1 MQTIQQKAEV
11 NNLPEI
17 IKYELSLWDQGYDYI
32 IGVDEVG
39 RGCIAGP
46 LVTAAVVW
54 DKQKVLLEFEN
65 DQSLAHKI
73 RDSKKISKNVR
84 YKLSHWILQNA
95 LVSAKTEIPANII
108 DEKGIQYA
116 NREAMIQSVLKC
128 AEKLPQGSS
137 YVAFTDYV
145 DISDDLSQK
154 GIKCYPI
161 LHGDNAS
168 FTIASAS
175 IVAKV
180 HRDAYM
186 NVVAHND
193 YPEYGFDTH
202 VGYGTSKHFAAI
214 NANGVSPIHR
224 KSFLNK

>member
-1 MQTIQQKAEV
+1 MQQTQQRET

-17 IKYELSLWDQGYDYI
+17 IKYEINLWDQGFDYI

-46 LVTAAVVW
+46 LVTVAVVW
-54 DKQKVLLEFEN
+54 DKTKVLFEFEN

-73 RDSKKISKNVR
+73 RDSKKISKNIR
-84 YKLSHWILQNA
+84 YKLSHWIIQNA
-95 LVSAKTEIPANII
+95 LTHAKTEIPANII

-128 AEKLPQGSS
+128 AEQLPQGSS

-145 DISDDLSQK
+145 DISDDLAQK
-154 GIKCYPI
+154 GIKCFPI

-214 NANGVSPIHR
+214 NANGISPIHR